1 MRTKRSVW
9 RKQIRLQAAQRGNR
23 LRDSRFRQSTQA
35 ALIPPQSG
43 TGGNMALNNSPLD
56 ENLVNQAEVQ
66 GDENEEI
73 SLEEVDKVSG
83 GATIGTFS

>member
-1 MRTKRSVW
+1 
-9 RKQIRLQAAQRGNR
+9 
-23 LRDSRFRQSTQA
+23 
-35 ALIPPQSG
+35 
-43 TGGNMALNNSPLD
+43 MASNNGPLD